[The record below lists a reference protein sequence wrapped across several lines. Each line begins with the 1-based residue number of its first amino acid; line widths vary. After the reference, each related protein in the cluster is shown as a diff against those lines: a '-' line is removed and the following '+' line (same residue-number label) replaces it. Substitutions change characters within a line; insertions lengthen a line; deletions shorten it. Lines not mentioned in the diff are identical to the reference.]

1 MSVSEAPRAA
11 VKPRASGAVT
21 VSRRTARP
29 ARLRRALRWQVPSES
44 RHVVCRSQ
52 HDLHGAVFL
61 EHAVCQ

>member
-21 VSRRTARP
+21 VS
-29 ARLRRALRWQVPSES
+29 RLRRALRWQVPSES